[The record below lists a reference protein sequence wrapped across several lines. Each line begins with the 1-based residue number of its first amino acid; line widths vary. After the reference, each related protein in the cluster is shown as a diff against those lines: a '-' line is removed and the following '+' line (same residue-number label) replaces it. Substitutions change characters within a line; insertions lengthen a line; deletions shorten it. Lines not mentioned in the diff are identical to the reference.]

1 MYIDLNEGKRGDEDS
16 LNVKGFKTN
25 NIFFITNRLKVPLE
39 EVRVR
44 LD

>member
-1 MYIDLNEGKRGDEDS
+1 LYIDLNEGKRGDEDS

-39 EVRVR
+39 EVMFG
-44 LD
+44 